1 MKRLK
6 KEFVISFTGL
16 KLGAHQFSYQI
27 GKTFFET
34 FHYED
39 FLDAN
44 LQVTVDFL
52 KKPTLFEL
60 TFKAKGVI
68 NVACDL
74 TNEAFN
80 QPIASDFSLVVN
92 FGETFND
99 EDESILILP
108 HNAYEFDI
116 SHYIYEM
123 LVLSMPV
130 KRLHPGLADGTL
142 KSDIIEKLK
151 ELQPKQE
158 ISLEDDQIDPRW
170 AQLKILRTEK
180 KE

>member
-16 KLGAHQFSYQI
+16 KLEAHQFKYQI

-44 LQVTVDFL
+44 VQIEVDFL

-80 QPIASDFSLVVN
+80 QPIKADFNLIVK

-99 EDESILILP
+99 DEESILILP

-116 SHYIYEM
+116 SQYIYEM

-130 KRLHPGLADGTL
+130 KRVHPGLADGTL

-151 ELQPKQE
+151 ELQTKQE
-158 ISLEDDQIDPRW
+158 TGLEDNQIDPRW
-170 AQLKILRTEK
+170 AKLKTLRTEK
-180 KE
+180 